1 MPSLK
6 LRHSREVRKM
16 GAMDNAKAKVDQA
29 RQQIENAQYNI
40 NYYREQEA
48 QEAANLQ
55 QAEQLLQEGQEE
67 LEEAV
72 RKIQDNTGQTTTTG
86 LGF

>member
-1 MPSLK
+1 
-6 LRHSREVRKM
+6 M